1 MRHGASGILAV
12 AFVLGAI
19 CPAAAAYRWIDDD
32 GVVHLS
38 DGRAHVETSRRRAT
52 PDQNAP
58 VPEPPPPGST
68 ATPSELSK
76 FKERTELRRM
86 ESVTTEVMRLSGL
99 TVQVDLLAVMILGEF
114 DRLRG
119 LGLQPAA
126 GATPVIAQTFGA
138 EPLRSNMQEALSRS
152 LNTERT
158 RTLLSWLRSSLS
170 QRIVALECVL
180 PTAERQTE
188 LIDFVNQLPSRP
200 PSPARLMLI
209 HRLERATDATEGS
222 AVVLA
227 AAGAALRKTLRPF
240 VSPAAMAQPEKGG
253 PKASPSPTPTVDDN
267 ARFRTMVSLLF
278 TYRDLS
284 DADLGRYVSF
294 LESPTGRW
302 FTRIVQSAF
311 LTSLDPFD
319 QPKPARASAP
329 GVKRP
334 RVSEAAVAA
343 DSSD

>member
-1 MRHGASGILAV
+1 MRLGAPGILAGTLM
-12 AFVLGAI
+12 LGAI
-19 CPAAAAYRWIDDD
+19 SPAAAATYRWIDDD

-38 DGRAHVETSRRRAT
+38 NRQAHVETSRRRAT
-52 PDQNAP
+52 PDP
-58 VPEPPPPGST
+58 SGSVPEPPPQAATP
-68 ATPSELSK
+68 TPSEISRL
-76 FKERTELRRM
+76 KERAELRRM

-99 TVQVDLLAVMILGEF
+99 TVQVDLLAMMILGEF
-114 DRLRG
+114 DRLRS

-126 GATPVIAQTFGA
+126 GATPAVAQTFGA
-138 EPLRSNMQEALSRS
+138 EPLRSSMREALSRS
-152 LNTERT
+152 LDPERT
-158 RTLLSWLRSSLS
+158 RTLLAWLRAPFS
-170 QRIVALECVL
+170 QRIVTLECVL

-200 PSPARLMLI
+200 PSPTRLMLI
-209 HRLERATDATEGS
+209 HRLERAADATEGS

-227 AAGAALRKTLRPF
+227 AAGAALRKALRPF
-240 VSPAAMAQPEKGG
+240 VSPAVMPQPEKGRST
-253 PKASPSPTPTVDDN
+253 ANQVVDEN

-319 QPKPARASAP
+319 QPKPARARSTV
-329 GVKRP
+329 VKRP
-334 RVSEAAVAA
+334 RVSEAAVA
-343 DSSD
+343 SDASD

>member
-1 MRHGASGILAV
+1 MRYGGSGILA
-12 AFVLGAI
+12 GALMLITI

-38 DGRAHVETSRRRAT
+38 DDRALVESSRRRAT
-52 PDQNAP
+52 PDQAGP
-58 VPEPPPPGST
+58 VPEPPPQGST
-68 ATPSELSK
+68 VTPSEISR
-76 FKERTELRRM
+76 FKERAELRRR

-99 TVQVDLLAVMILGEF
+99 TVQVDLLAMMILGEF
-114 DRLRG
+114 DRLRS

-126 GATPVIAQTFGA
+126 GATPAVAETFGA

-152 LNTERT
+152 LEPERT
-158 RTLLSWLRSSLS
+158 RTLLTWLRAPLS
-170 QRIVALECVL
+170 QRIVGLECVL

-188 LIDFVNQLPSRP
+188 LTDFVNRLPSKP
-200 PSPARLMLI
+200 PAPTRLMLI

-222 AVVLA
+222 VVVLA
-227 AAGAALRKTLRPF
+227 AAGAALQKTLRPF
-240 VSPAAMAQPEKGG
+240 VSPVAAVGPQKGG
-253 PKASPSPTPTVDDN
+253 AKARPAVDEN

-284 DADLGRYVSF
+284 DADLGRYVNF

-302 FTRIVQSAF
+302 FTRTIQSAF

-319 QPKPARASAP
+319 QPKPPARATAAV
-329 GVKRP
+329 VKRP
-334 RVSEAAVAA
+334 RVSETAVAA
-343 DSSD
+343 DSND

>member
-1 MRHGASGILAV
+1 MRRGASGILAV

-240 VSPAAMAQPEKGG
+240 VSLAAMAQPEKEGS
-253 PKASPSPTPTVDDN
+253 KASPVVDEN

-319 QPKPARASAP
+319 QPKPARATAP

>member
-1 MRHGASGILAV
+1 MRFGALGILAG
-12 AFVLGAI
+12 ALMLGTI
-19 CPAAAAYRWIDDD
+19 CPATAATYRWIDDD

-38 DGRAHVETSRRRAT
+38 NRQAHVETSQRRAT
-52 PDQNAP
+52 PDQSGP
-58 VPEPPPPGST
+58 VPEPPPHG
-68 ATPSELSK
+68 ATSSPSEISR
-76 FKERTELRRM
+76 FKERAELRRM
-86 ESVTTEVMRLSGL
+86 ESVTSEVMRLSGL
-99 TVQVDLLAVMILGEF
+99 TVQIDLLAMMILGEF
-114 DRLRG
+114 DRLRS

-126 GATPVIAQTFGA
+126 GATPMVAQTFGA

-152 LNTERT
+152 LDPERT
-158 RTLLSWLRSSLS
+158 RALLAWLRAPLS
-170 QRIVALECVL
+170 QRIVTLECVL

-200 PSPARLMLI
+200 PSPTRLMLI

-227 AAGAALRKTLRPF
+227 AAGAALLKALRPF
-240 VSPAAMAQPEKGG
+240 VSPAVMAQPEKGG
-253 PKASPSPTPTVDDN
+253 PKANPMVDEN

-294 LESPTGRW
+294 LESLTGRW

-319 QPKPARASAP
+319 QPKPARARGA
-329 GVKRP
+329 VMKRP

>member
-1 MRHGASGILAV
+1 MKRGASGMLA
-12 AFVLGAI
+12 AALVLGTI
-19 CPAAAAYRWIDDD
+19 CPATAATYRWIDDD

-38 DGRAHVETSRRRAT
+38 NSQATMERSRRRAI
-52 PDQNAP
+52 PDQGGP
-58 VPEPPPPGST
+58 VPEPPPQGST
-68 ATPSELSK
+68 ATPSEISR
-76 FKERTELRRM
+76 FKERAELRRM
-86 ESVTTEVMRLSGL
+86 ESVTTEVIRLSGL
-99 TVQVDLLAVMILGEF
+99 TVQVDLLAMMILGEF
-114 DRLRG
+114 DRLRS

-126 GATPVIAQTFGA
+126 GATPVVAETFGA
-138 EPLRSNMQEALSRS
+138 EPMRRNMQEALSR
-152 LNTERT
+152 LLDPERT
-158 RTLLSWLRSSLS
+158 RTLLAWLRAPLS
-170 QRIVALECVL
+170 QRIVAFECVL

-200 PSPARLMLI
+200 PSPTRLMLI

-227 AAGAALRKTLRPF
+227 AAGAALRKALRPF
-240 VSPAAMAQPEKGG
+240 VSPAVMAQPEKGG
-253 PKASPSPTPTVDDN
+253 SKASPMVDEN

-319 QPKPARASAP
+319 QSKPARAR
-329 GVKRP
+329 GTVVKRP
-334 RVSEAAVAA
+334 RVSEAAVAS

>member
-1 MRHGASGILAV
+1 MRLGASGMLAV
-12 AFVLGAI
+12 TLMLGAI
-19 CPAAAAYRWIDDD
+19 SPAAAASYRWIDDD

-38 DGRAHVETSRRRAT
+38 NSQAHAETSRRRAA
-52 PDQNAP
+52 PDQSGA
-58 VPEPPPPGST
+58 VLEPPPHGAT
-68 ATPSELSK
+68 ATPSEISK
-76 FKERTELRRM
+76 FKERAELRRM

-99 TVQVDLLAVMILGEF
+99 TVQIDLLAMMILGEF
-114 DRLRG
+114 DRLRS

-126 GATPVIAQTFGA
+126 GATPMVAQTFGA
-138 EPLRSNMQEALSRS
+138 EPLRSSMQEALSRS
-152 LNTERT
+152 LDPERT
-158 RTLLSWLRSSLS
+158 RALLAWLRAPLS

-200 PSPARLMLI
+200 PSPTRLMLI

-227 AAGAALRKTLRPF
+227 AAGAALRKALRPF
-240 VSPAAMAQPEKGG
+240 VSPAVMAQPEKGG
-253 PKASPSPTPTVDDN
+253 SKANPGVDEN

-319 QPKPARASAP
+319 QPKPARAATV
-329 GVKRP
+329 VKRP
-334 RVSEAAVAA
+334 RVSETAVAA